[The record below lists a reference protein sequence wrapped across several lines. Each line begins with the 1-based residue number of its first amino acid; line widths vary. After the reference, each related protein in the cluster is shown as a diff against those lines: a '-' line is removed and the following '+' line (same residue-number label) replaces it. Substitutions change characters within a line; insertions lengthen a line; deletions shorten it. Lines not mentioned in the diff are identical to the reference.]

1 RIAGDQVLH
10 DEDLIQACPIG
21 QRTAQCGGLHLL
33 GGPLRVVARNRSV
46 DDSAAVVLGSADRT
60 LTGVAGY
67 LLTVRP
73 ASAGADLRLGRALTG
88 SGKLCHDDLVDQ
100 RHVGGHAED
109 LGGQINGAGLG
120 TSGVEDVDCLDISH
134 VVQASFTAERTRTTP
149 PLGPGT
155 APLMSR
161 KLFSLST
168 AWIVRFWVVCL
179 TAPIRPAMRI
189 PLNTRPGVAAPP
201 IEPGLR

>member
-1 RIAGDQVLH
+1 
-10 DEDLIQACPIG
+10 
-21 QRTAQCGGLHLL
+21 
-33 GGPLRVVARNRSV
+33 
-46 DDSAAVVLGSADRT
+46 SAAVVLGSTDRT
-60 LTGVAGY
+60 LTCVAAF
-67 LLTVRP
+67 LLTVQIT
-73 ASAGADLRLGRALTG
+73 SAAADLGTGLPLVPALTS
-88 SGKLCHDDLVDQ
+88 SGKLSHVNLVDPLSLYCHADDLSGTI
-100 RHVGGHAED
+100 HVTGFVYSV
-109 LGGQINGAGLG
+109 I
-120 TSGVEDVDCLDISH
+120 EDVNCLDISH